1 MVIKEIKEINGVQYV
16 YHYSSEGLYIERDGV
31 MYSEAIDPL
40 GSEKQYTETTELI
53 ESNLEKRII
62 KLEETNKTQ
71 DELINTTMLA
81 TDEMFTMLEPL
92 LSEVATVSTLSLE
105 RSVRNPM
112 VDMYVAMVMRGLK
125 TVEQVP
131 ARYREEVR
139 EILAQ
144 LEK

>member
-1 MVIKEIKEINGVQYV
+1 MVVKKVKTINDKQYIH
-16 YHYSSEGLYIERDGV
+16 HYSDQGFYIEHDGV
-31 MYSEAIDPL
+31 SYSSAIDL
-40 GSEKQYTETTELI
+40 ANSEKEYTETTELI
-53 ESNLEKRII
+53 EDDFDTRLI
-62 KLEETNKTQ
+62 KIEETNKSQ

-81 TDEMFTMLEPL
+81 TDEMFMMLEPL
-92 LSEVATVSTLSLE
+92 LPEVAQTINLE